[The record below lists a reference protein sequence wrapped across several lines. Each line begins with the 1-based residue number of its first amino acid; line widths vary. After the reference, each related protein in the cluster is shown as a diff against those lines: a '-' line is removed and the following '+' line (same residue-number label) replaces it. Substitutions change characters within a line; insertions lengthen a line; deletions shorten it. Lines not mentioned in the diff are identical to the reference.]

1 MNKTIELI
9 IISSIIGL
17 SIIGG
22 VNLTDDNVYFCESKN
37 LVRSCDKLSSGI
49 GTRCYFNETYKI
61 CKEGWQEVVGE
72 VEIQKR
78 YTPSSSDWLCSH
90 LSCEQIRGD
99 KK

>member
-17 SIIGG
+17 SIIG
-22 VNLTDDNVYFCESKN
+22 VTKLTDDNIYFCESKN

-61 CKEGWQEVVGE
+61 CKEGWHEVVGE
-72 VEIQKR
+72 LEIPQKE
-78 YTPSSSDWLCSH
+78 YIPSSADYLCTHSGCI
-90 LSCEQIRGD
+90 LG
-99 KK
+99 